1 MGCDKVSIHVIN
13 LNEIIKILI
22 QRGIADKPTV
32 KIKWKS
38 QNYSV
43 TSKRRQKK
51 REREQRIRGSIILA
65 RIQDSRLRPNHIN
78 NYIKSKWFKH
88 LN

>member
-65 RIQDSRLRPNHIN
+65 RIQDSRFRPNHIN